1 MGNLFFS
8 FLLSWHWIRNV
19 NFLYRTTVRSF
30 LNWSGDHDDDNS
42 VATYP
47 HPHPH
52 PRLDVHV
59 LMQRGGVPAAVH
71 ILVHLLGDLLRMA
84 EVGGGHSNP
93 GVTVSFK
100 LVSVASNPVAVKK
113 NYYIIF
119 SCG

>member
-1 MGNLFFS
+1 MTATVCDRH
-8 FLLSWHWIRNV
+8 LSPAPAPTPR
-19 NFLYRTTVRSF
+19 
-30 LNWSGDHDDDNS
+30 
-42 VATYP
+42 
-47 HPHPH
+47 
-52 PRLDVHV
+52 PRLDVDV

-113 NYYIIF
+113 KYIYIIF
-119 SCG
+119 SCE